1 MRKQAQREVINSRMR
16 AGAGLVF
23 PMIKSRRTLKREYQ
37 RCNGNSEQC
46 KKERRCG
53 ADDGEDGAQRSWAQ
67 MGWGGCQC
75 GHQPLLGEE
84 FRRRAGGARTHQDLV
99 NAPHPL
105 SGPMGIKG
113 AASQSLSA
121 ENGSQAGWADLV
133 LSET

>member
-1 MRKQAQREVINSRMR
+1 
-16 AGAGLVF
+16 
-23 PMIKSRRTLKREYQ
+23 
-37 RCNGNSEQC
+37 
-46 KKERRCG
+46 
-53 ADDGEDGAQRSWAQ
+53 

-99 NAPHPL
+99 TAPHPL

-121 ENGSQAGWADLV
+121 DNGSQAGWADLV
-133 LSET
+133 LSETSGLWSHLPCKPGDLQLREL